1 MFGLRE
7 GILKLEVQMGS
18 LFIYVVVKSI
28 NMGRRKWIKLE
39 DNIENQKSFCFRL
52 GSEDYPCLSEDEYV

>member
-39 DNIENQKSFCFRL
+39 D
-52 GSEDYPCLSEDEYV
+52 G